1 MGVKL
6 RQRDGAWWVFV
17 NHHGKRKAKKIGS
30 DKEKAKKVRKE
41 LEDALA
47 RGDLRLAGE
56 SPTFEAFAADWLKRY
71 PLLQPVRA
79 GTMDNHRSFVAQH
92 LTPFFGGIPVASITT
107 TTVENF
113 IVAKRQAGGSTRF
126 AGRPLSESSL
136 RTGLATLRLILQQ
149 AVRANHLRVNPLE
162 GLGRFK
168 RNGDENVDPFT
179 LAEVRSILDAAH
191 RLRPDFAI
199 MLRLWA
205 QTGMRAG
212 EVSGLQ
218 WQDVDLET
226 GAVIVRRT
234 WSRQRL
240 GPTKTGIIRSMS
252 FLHPT
257 TEATVEWRPGAT
269 AQSRS
274 LLTGLRRLTVRS
286 LEPAA
291 FVFGGGTTPIHSMDL
306 HRDWKRVLTAAKV
319 RYRSP
324 EQLRHTFASTM
335 LSRNAPLL
343 YVQKAGGW
351 RSASV
356 LLRVYARWVPEGLET
371 LAAAQSTAT
380 QAQPE
385 TLVTV
390 LA

>member
-1 MGVKL
+1 VGVKL

-17 NHHGKRKAKKIGS
+17 NHHGKRKAKKIGT
-30 DKEKAKKVRKE
+30 DKDKAKKVRKD

-56 SPTFEAFAADWLKRY
+56 SPTFEAFATDWLKRY
-71 PLLQPVRA
+71 PLLQAVRA
-79 GTMDNHRSFVAQH
+79 GTMDNHRSFVTQH
-92 LTPFFGGIPVASITT
+92 LIPFFGSAPVATITT

-149 AVRANHLRVNPLE
+149 AVRANHLRTHPLE

-179 LAEVRSILDAAH
+179 GAELRAILETAH
-191 RLRPDFAI
+191 RLRPDFAT

-212 EVSGLQ
+212 EVAGLQ
-218 WQDVDLET
+218 WQDVEPEAGTAL
-226 GAVIVRRT
+226 VRRT

-240 GPTKTGIIRSMS
+240 GPTKTGIIRSVS

-257 TEATVEWRPGAT
+257 TEATAEWRPGAT
-269 AQSRS
+269 EESRA

-291 FVFGGGTTPIHSMDL
+291 FVFGGGAVPIHSMDL
-306 HRDWKRVLTAAKV
+306 HRDWKRVLVAARV

-356 LLRVYARWVPEGLET
+356 LLRVYARWVPEGVDSVAPT
-371 LAAAQSTAT
+371 QPAAT
-380 QAQPE
+380 QTQPAA
-385 TLVTV
+385 
-390 LA
+390 LAGS

>member
-1 MGVKL
+1 MGVRL
-6 RQRDGAWWVFV
+6 RQRGGDWWVFV
-17 NHHGKRKAKKIGS
+17 NHHGKRKAKKIGT
-30 DKEKAKKVRKE
+30 DKKKAKKVRDDLAE
-41 LEDALA
+41 ALA
-47 RGDLRLAGE
+47 RGDLQLADE
-56 SPTFEAFAADWLKRY
+56 SPTFEAFAKDWLKRY
-71 PLLQPVRA
+71 PLLQPVRE
-79 GTMDNHRSFVAQH
+79 GTMDNHRSFLTQH
-92 LTPFFGGIPVASITT
+92 LIPFFGSLPVATITT

-126 AGRPLSESSL
+126 TVRPLSESSL

-149 AVRANHLRVNPLE
+149 AVRASHLRANPLE

-179 LAEVRSILDAAH
+179 GAELRAIMEAARSLKPDLAT
-191 RLRPDFAI
+191 

-212 EVSGLQ
+212 EVCGLQ
-218 WQDVDLET
+218 WQDVDLEAGT
-226 GAVIVRRT
+226 ALVRRT

-240 GPTKTGIIRSMS
+240 GPTKTGIICAVS

-257 TEATVEWRPGAT
+257 TETTAEWRPGVT
-269 AQSRS
+269 AESRA

-286 LEPAA
+286 LEPSA
-291 FVFGGGTTPIHSMDL
+291 FVFGGGATPIHSMDL
-306 HRDWKRVLTAAKV
+306 HRDWKRVLGAAKV

-356 LLRVYARWVPEGLET
+356 LLRVYARWVPEGVESV
-371 LAAAQSTAT
+371 AALQPVAT
-380 QAQPE
+380 QAQPAP
-385 TLVTV
+385 LVG
-390 LA
+390 A

>member
-1 MGVKL
+1 
-6 RQRDGAWWVFV
+6 VF
-17 NHHGKRKAKKIGS
+17 A
-30 DKEKAKKVRKE
+30 
-41 LEDALA
+41 
-47 RGDLRLAGE
+47 
-56 SPTFEAFAADWLKRY
+56 TDWLKRY
-71 PLLQPVRA
+71 PLLQPVRP
-79 GTMDNHRSFVAQH
+79 GTMDNHRSFVTHH
-92 LTPFFGGIPVASITT
+92 LVPFFGATPVASITT

-136 RTGLATLRLILQQ
+136 RTGLATLRLVLQQ
-149 AVRANHLRVNPLE
+149 AVRAGHLRINPLE

-168 RNGDENVDPFT
+168 RNGDENVEPVPG
-179 LAEVRSILDAAH
+179 AELRAILEATQ
-191 RLRPDFAI
+191 RLRPHFAT

-212 EVSGLQ
+212 EVAGLQ
-218 WQDVDLET
+218 WQDLDLEAGT
-226 GAVIVRRT
+226 ALVRRT

-240 GPTKTGIIRSMS
+240 GPTKTGIIRSVS

-257 TEATVEWRPGAT
+257 TEAVGEWRPGAT
-269 AQSRS
+269 PESRA

-286 LEPAA
+286 LEPEG
-291 FVFGGGTTPIHSMDL
+291 FVFGGGTTPVHSMEL
-306 HRDWKRVLTAAKV
+306 HRQWRRVLTAAKV

-343 YVQKAGGW
+343 YVQKAGGR

-371 LAAAQSTAT
+371 AALAHLAAT
-380 QAQPE
+380 QAQPAPSA
-385 TLVTV
+385 VT
-390 LA
+390 A